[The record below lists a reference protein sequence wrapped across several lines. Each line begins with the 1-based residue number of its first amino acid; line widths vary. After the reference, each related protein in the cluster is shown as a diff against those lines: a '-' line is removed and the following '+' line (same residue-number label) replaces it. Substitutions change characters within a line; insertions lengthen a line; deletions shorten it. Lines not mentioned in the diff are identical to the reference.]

1 MSVQIVTVYQST
13 IILGCAQ
20 IVIIRIPGL
29 APLTI
34 IVLQHP
40 VETAILN
47 QLVIIRG
54 PVNPVIRLH
63 PIGVRPLITQL
74 QASPAVPVIHHR
86 KVTGRVSVRI
96 VMSLH
101 PGLR

>member
-1 MSVQIVTVYQST
+1 MYARIATQPKPT
-13 IILGCAQ
+13 IIKGCVQ
-20 IVIIRIPGL
+20 IVIIQIHGPVQ
-29 APLTI
+29 PITI
-34 IVLQHP
+34 ASRHH

-47 QLVIIRG
+47 QSVIIRE
-54 PVNPVIRLH
+54 PASLVIRT
-63 PIGVRPLITQL
+63 PRIGVRPLITQL
-74 QASPAVPVIHHR
+74 QASPAVLVIHHR